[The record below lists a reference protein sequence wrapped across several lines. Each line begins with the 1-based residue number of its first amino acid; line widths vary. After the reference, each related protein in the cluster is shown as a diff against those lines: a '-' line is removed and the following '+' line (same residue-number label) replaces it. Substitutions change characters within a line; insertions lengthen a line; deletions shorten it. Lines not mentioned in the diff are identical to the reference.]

1 MKLFLEGYLEGDFC
15 IGDGKKTSPETLE
28 LAPFIRYITD
38 LEIFLT
44 KKESP
49 MAESTLRKMAEKI
62 WREFEKVR
70 HNTKHNTNP
79 HNQKGRN

>member
-1 MKLFLEGYLEGDFC
+1 MKLLLEGYLEGDFC
-15 IGDGKKTSPETLE
+15 IGNGKKTSPETLE
-28 LAPFIRYITD
+28 LAPFIRYITG
-38 LEIFLT
+38 LGIFLT
-44 KKESP
+44 QKGTP
-49 MAESTLRKMAEKI
+49 MADSTLRKMAEKI